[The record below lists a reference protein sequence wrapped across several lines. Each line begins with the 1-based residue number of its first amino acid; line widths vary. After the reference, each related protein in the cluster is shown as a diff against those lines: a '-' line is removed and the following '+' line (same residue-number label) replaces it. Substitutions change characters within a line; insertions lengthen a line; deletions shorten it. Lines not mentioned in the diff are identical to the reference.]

1 MPSEP
6 TMLQA
11 LHDITMIAA
20 GRRLRFEKK
29 LQLIVERVSECLQAQ
44 KTSIMLRYGRN
55 CLAVVASTN
64 PGIVGARQTLN
75 GDSPS
80 AWVVKNK
87 QPLYVDSR
95 HACTCTTGRYPHYTS
110 EAFYLAPILNGRRVT
125 GVLSITEKRGTDVFS
140 REERELLLQVTGQII
155 LALENNRLA
164 QSLKKQR
171 RTLLQKNRE
180 LQKLEKLRTDLFNM
194 LIHDLK
200 GPVSEIVANLDVLAC
215 TLEGESLECVET
227 AQAGCNSLY
236 SMVSN
241 LLDIARLEEGQM
253 QLVHERMSPEALVRE
268 ALAGL
273 LVSVRSKSISFA
285 QECRIDPE
293 TTITADRGLLLRV
306 FQNLLS
312 NAIRYSPPQG
322 CITVGCR
329 ATHAGGVE
337 FFVRDAGPGVPENLR
352 ETIFDKYKQLDGRR
366 GTVYTA
372 GLGLAFCRM
381 AIQAHGGTIGVACP
395 QEGGSRFWFTIPE
408 TRTPSGCR
416 GR

>member
-1 MPSEP
+1 MPHET
-6 TMLQA
+6 TMLQT

-20 GRRLRFEKK
+20 GRRPRFEKK
-29 LQLIVERVSECLQAQ
+29 LQLIVARISRCLQAQ
-44 KTSIMLRYGRN
+44 KTSIMLRSGRAW
-55 CLAVVASTN
+55 LEVAASTN
-64 PGIVGARQTLN
+64 PGIIGARQAID

-87 QPLYVDSR
+87 KPLYVDSR
-95 HACTCTTGRYPHYTS
+95 HACACATGRYAHYTS
-110 EAFYLAPILNGRRVT
+110 EAFYLAPILNGSRVT

-140 REERELLLQVTGQII
+140 LEERELLLQVAGQII

-171 RTLLQKNRE
+171 KTLLRKNRE

-200 GPVSEIVANLDVLAC
+200 GPVSEIVANLDVLSC

-236 SMVSN
+236 TMVSN

-253 QLVHERMSPEALVRE
+253 QLVHETMHPETLVRE

-273 LVSVRSKSISFA
+273 LVSVKSKNISFA
-285 QECRIDPE
+285 QDCRIGPA

-312 NAIRYSPPQG
+312 NAIRYSSPQG

-329 ATHAGGVE
+329 SGHPDCVE
-337 FFVRDAGPGVPENLR
+337 FFVRDAGPGIPQDLR
-352 ETIFDKYKQLDGRR
+352 ETIFDKYKQIDGRR
-366 GTVYTA
+366 GAVYTA

-381 AIQAHGGTIGVACP
+381 AIQAHGGTIGVECP
-395 QEGGSRFWFTIPE
+395 QEGGSRFYFAIPE
-408 TRTPSGCR
+408 TRISAGRR